1 MTQTVVLEH
10 IYFDQRCTQGPGGK
24 GEGKYRTPHANF
36 KTLNLKNAIKPKTG
50 GPPLAIFPE
59 SLDPPRDLCKNFRYP
74 PTLDFQHVSTY
85 DFDQFVF
92 QSILCSP
99 IISLNLS

>member
-50 GPPLAIFPE
+50 GPPWQFFLKALTPLGICAKTLGTPLPWIF
-59 SLDPPRDLCKNFRYP
+59 N
-74 PTLDFQHVSTY
+74 T
-85 DFDQFVF
+85 
-92 QSILCSP
+92 
-99 IISLNLS
+99 